1 MFPQNGRAT
10 LKRTARTS
18 VLSASVCALLATAC
32 ATSGSTSGGA
42 TQDVPSHLVQLMHES
57 AAAWNRADLTGFLAT
72 YADDPRTA
80 FMGQTVTLGLDS
92 IRARYIR
99 TYFKGGQPPRD
110 QLAFDELD
118 TRMLGPDH
126 ALMRGRCILTNP
138 ADNSKTY
145 CRYTLIWERRP
156 EGWRIIHDHSS

>member
-1 MFPQNGRAT
+1 M
-10 LKRTARTS
+10 KKIARI
-18 VLSASVCALLATAC
+18 SAPSALVCALLATAC
-32 ATSGSTSGGA
+32 ATGGSGNGGSSP
-42 TQDVPSHLVQLMHES
+42 DVPAHLVQLMHES
-57 AAAWNRADLTGFLAT
+57 ATAWNRADLTGFLAT

-99 TYFKGGQPPRD
+99 SYFKDGKAPRD
-110 QLAFDELD
+110 QLAFDELE
-118 TRMLGPDH
+118 TRMLGPNH

-145 CRYTLIWERRP
+145 CRYSLVWEKRP

>member
-1 MFPQNGRAT
+1 MFPLNGPAT

-18 VLSASVCALLATAC
+18 GLEALLLGLALGAC
-32 ATSGSTSGGA
+32 ASTSNQTA
-42 TQDVPSHLVQLMHES
+42 PTQDVPQHLVQLMHES
-57 AAAWNRADLTGFLAT
+57 AEAWNRGDLNGFLIT
-72 YADDPRTA
+72 YADDPQTV
-80 FMGQTVTLGLDS
+80 FMGNPPTLGLAD
-92 IRARYIR
+92 IRDRYQR
-99 TYFKGGQPPRD
+99 TYFKDGRPRD
-110 QLAFDELD
+110 HLGFDELV

-145 CRYTLIWERRP
+145 CRYSLIWERRP